1 MSVSKLVATMVDDL
15 AALMAE
21 LTVVWRV
28 EKLVAVMDV

>member
-1 MSVSKLVATMVDDL
+1 LVLKLVSMMVDDL

-21 LTVVWRV
+21 LTDVWMV